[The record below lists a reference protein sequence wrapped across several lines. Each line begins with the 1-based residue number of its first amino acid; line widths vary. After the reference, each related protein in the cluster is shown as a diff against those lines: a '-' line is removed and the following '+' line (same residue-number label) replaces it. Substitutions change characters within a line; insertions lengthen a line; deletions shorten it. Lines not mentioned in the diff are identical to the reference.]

1 MRRILVLTLAV
12 LLTSGYF
19 PGPAAAV
26 DTQGPACAN
35 IKTGSGTYQVRPGP
49 GPSGDAAFHFEFTI
63 ATAPCDFVTY
73 YLFISDS
80 NGGSRT
86 ATYPATPGNDA
97 LALCG
102 TTRFCYDHSYGSTTA
117 SPPPPTVL
125 TLTGETKIHTHTAD
139 TAPPLQFVLCDA
151 NPTDPTYPDCPS
163 PDNPWD
169 Q

>member
-63 ATAPCDFVTY
+63 ATAP
-73 YLFISDS
+73 
-80 NGGSRT
+80 
-86 ATYPATPGNDA
+86 
-97 LALCG
+97 
-102 TTRFCYDHSYGSTTA
+102 
-117 SPPPPTVL
+117 
-125 TLTGETKIHTHTAD
+125 
-139 TAPPLQFVLCDA
+139 
-151 NPTDPTYPDCPS
+151 
-163 PDNPWD
+163 
-169 Q
+169 

>member
-63 ATAPCDFVTY
+63 AVEPTGPRILTPWH
-73 YLFISDS
+73 LDS
-80 NGGSRT
+80 KR
-86 ATYPATPGNDA
+86 AAA
-97 LALCG
+97 
-102 TTRFCYDHSYGSTTA
+102 
-117 SPPPPTVL
+117 
-125 TLTGETKIHTHTAD
+125 
-139 TAPPLQFVLCDA
+139 
-151 NPTDPTYPDCPS
+151 
-163 PDNPWD
+163 
-169 Q
+169 